1 MSQPYRFSLLGDS
14 NILRHVNKNSCR
26 ANPLVK
32 KCQVIQ
38 CGRVEIFSSSLESVR
53 AESEVCIISCISNF
67 LTDSEGP
74 VAVSHRVD
82 PVLQM
87 IRAALVS
94 SCAGRPTLMHMLAP
108 PMYRTTPIWYR
119 EGMSEILTLFS
130 QMMSSE
136 RPDNLLLLP
145 SFPTPE
151 YDPDGVHLTPY
162 SGLEFVMHL
171 FDSSEELMGRLALEV
186 GELTSKNVESNRAL
200 EDRVV
205 ALEQDHRRLVRVV
218 DDKVA
223 IDAEMADFLKNE
235 RFEDCFVVEGTP
247 RIPDD
252 VVGKPW
258 QDRAIRDVQKVLKIL
273 MGKPG
278 NIVFIQ
284 NATTRQPDA
293 VVAYNVKMT
302 TVAESKAIRVRFGSF
317 FVGGKGDQR
326 PAKLK
331 PYSIKNRVT
340 PETKIRITV
349 LKLLAKRYRESNPG
363 SKVAVIGYDPRPL
376 IKITPPHSAS
386 DRRVKVY
393 FYAFRLILLVVRFLT
408 PSSFADYVR
417 LACYMRLSLC

>member
-284 NATTRQPDA
+284 
-293 VVAYNVKMT
+293 
-302 TVAESKAIRVRFGSF
+302 I
-317 FVGGKGDQR
+317 
-326 PAKLK
+326 
-331 PYSIKNRVT
+331 I
-340 PETKIRITV
+340 
-349 LKLLAKRYRESNPG
+349 
-363 SKVAVIGYDPRPL
+363 
-376 IKITPPHSAS
+376 
-386 DRRVKVY
+386 
-393 FYAFRLILLVVRFLT
+393 LVVNILPMLGFVVHLCRKRPNEPQTLHCPNQMVISLKNSAMCISRTWLKTRFLLGLNHQWAFCILGNYFF
-408 PSSFADYVR
+408 P
-417 LACYMRLSLC
+417 L

>member
-1 MSQPYRFSLLGDS
+1 M
-14 NILRHVNKNSCR
+14 
-26 ANPLVK
+26 
-32 KCQVIQ
+32 
-38 CGRVEIFSSSLESVR
+38 
-53 AESEVCIISCISNF
+53 
-67 LTDSEGP
+67 
-74 VAVSHRVD
+74 
-82 PVLQM
+82 
-87 IRAALVS
+87 
-94 SCAGRPTLMHMLAP
+94 
-108 PMYRTTPIWYR
+108 
-119 EGMSEILTLFS
+119 TLFS

-376 IKITPPHSAS
+376 IKITPPNSAS

-393 FYAFRLILLVVRFLT
+393 FYAFRLILLIR
-408 PSSFADYVR
+408 
-417 LACYMRLSLC
+417 